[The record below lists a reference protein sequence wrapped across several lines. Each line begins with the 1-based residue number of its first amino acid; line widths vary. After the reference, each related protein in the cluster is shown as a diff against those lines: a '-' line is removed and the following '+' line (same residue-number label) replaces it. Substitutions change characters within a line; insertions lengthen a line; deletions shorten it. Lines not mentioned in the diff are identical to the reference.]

1 MAILESNQI
10 LFESFEPKMQN
21 RFILS
26 DQSSGL
32 EAFFIKTVSAPS
44 FTDEVVKLDHINSYK
59 KVRGK
64 REWGN
69 IDMTLYDP
77 INPSAAQ
84 KVMDWARLS
93 YESVTE
99 RAGYSDIYKRG
110 LLIKTLGPAGDVV
123 SEWSIVGAFIV
134 DANFGSYDWSSNE
147 VLDISLT
154 VAMDYCVLNY

>member
-1 MAILESNQI
+1 MAILESNEI
-10 LFESFEPKMQN
+10 LFQSFEPKMQN

-26 DQSSGL
+26 DPGGL
-32 EAFFIKTVSAPS
+32 DAFFIKTVTAPN

-77 INPSAAQ
+77 INPSAASE
-84 KVMDWARLS
+84 VMEWARLS

-99 RAGYSDIYKRG
+99 RAGYSDIYKRN
-110 LLIKTLGPAGDVV
+110 LLLKTLGPAGDIV

-134 DANFGSYDWSSNE
+134 DASFGSYDWASNE
-147 VLDISLT
+147 VLEISLT